1 MSLGFKL
8 IGIEKRRGNGKKWL
22 KKNLANLYFQGYG
35 TILPSTSR
43 HAKCNLVE
51 ARGGSDSVTP
61 VIWILEIK
69 ALSEMAMNYLKSQQY
84 PGKF

>member
-1 MSLGFKL
+1 VG
-8 IGIEKRRGNGKKWL
+8 RRRRRRKGRRKERNDK
-22 KKNLANLYFQGYG
+22 KKNLVNLYFQGYG

-69 ALSEMAMNYLKSQQY
+69 VLSEMAINYLKSQQY

>member
-1 MSLGFKL
+1 MGWGGGGGEGREGGWKEM
-8 IGIEKRRGNGKKWL
+8 IK
-22 KKNLANLYFQGYG
+22 KKNLVNLYFQGYG

-69 ALSEMAMNYLKSQQY
+69 VLSEMAINYLKSQQY